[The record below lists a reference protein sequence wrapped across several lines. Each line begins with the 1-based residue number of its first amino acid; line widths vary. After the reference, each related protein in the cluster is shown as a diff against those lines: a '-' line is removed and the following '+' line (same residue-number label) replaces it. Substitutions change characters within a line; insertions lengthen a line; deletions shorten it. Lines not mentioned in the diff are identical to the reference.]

1 MLLIVA
7 CPRCCR
13 PPPLSLLLLP
23 PPTPP
28 LFPLPPITAAA
39 SALYLQ
45 VEQLQ
50 RMVTGR
56 QVHHGWLLVKMGG
69 VYFSDILLNR

>member
-7 CPRCCR
+7 CPCCCR

-23 PPTPP
+23 PPLP

-39 SALYLQ
+39 SALHLQ
-45 VEQLQ
+45 IGRLQ
-50 RMVTGR
+50 QRTVTGR
-56 QVHHGWLLVKMGG
+56 QVYHGWLLVKMGG